1 MDTRTA
7 NLSGKKYLI
16 FNNVL
21 INIVLFRYLKGE
33 LNNSP
38 ITFDDTFRS
47 YNDAS
52 VDGTTFPGKP
62 GKIDYVMVDKGAI
75 VKNAWIDRNWAD
87 QGKASDH
94 WPVAAVVDLLQ

>member
-62 GKIDYVMVDKGAI
+62 GKIDYVMVDKGAM

>member
-1 MDTRTA
+1 MMAMRTA
-7 NLSGKKYLI
+7 NLSCKI
-16 FNNVL
+16 S
-21 INIVLFRYLKGE
+21 IVSLPTLLSFSRYLKGE

-62 GKIDYVMVDKGAI
+62 GKIDYVMVDKGAV